1 MTTKYYKYV
10 SDTGGITGRTM
21 HRGAGVTAKT
31 TVDPDAEI
39 STAPGA
45 PLFEISERR
54 RSFGLRPRHV
64 ELVKI
69 NSDTG
74 TIVGVRKVAIATAA
88 RFAAISP
95 TDDFTIGG
103 QTWKVRRKVAEEFGV

>member
-1 MTTKYYKYV
+1 MSTKYYKYT
-10 SDTGGITGRTM
+10 SDGGTVGRTM

-45 PLFEISERR
+45 PLFEISESR

-64 ELVKI
+64 ELVRV
-69 NSDTG
+69 NTDTG
-74 TIVGVRKVAIATAA
+74 TIVGLRKVSIATAA
-88 RFAAISP
+88 RFAAIGAAD
-95 TDDFTIGG
+95 TFDIGG
-103 QTWKVRRKVAEEFGV
+103 QTWRVRRKVAEEFGV